1 MIRESFRMKLFQMK
15 VQNLTFKIRKMNK
28 NHFQLFLAIAVSLLL
43 FSKQSYAQYDK
54 KEDNNDK
61 LTFVQN
67 NPYQT
72 VKVTQTEGR
81 TVKNVILMIGDGM
94 GLTQVSTAWVAN
106 HGSLN
111 LDNFPVI
118 GLKRTYAANKLITD
132 SGAAG
137 TALASGKK
145 TNYHSVGVDTKGNAI
160 PSLTDLASEKGL
172 STAVVV
178 TCNLSDA
185 TPSAFCASNKDR
197 DNEEEIAADYLN
209 CNVDYI
215 FGGGRNQF
223 YKRKDSRNLFK
234 EMEAKGYQVCFT
246 WEETAKIN
254 TKKVFSVLDDGQ
266 LPLYPERGEV
276 FQDASLHAITLLSQ
290 NENGFFAMLEGS
302 RIDDCGH
309 WHDIPALIGEITDF
323 DQTIGKVLKWAEQD
337 GETLVIVLAD
347 HETGGLTLLDG
358 DIQKGEIKCHYSTG
372 GHSGIHVPVY
382 AWGPG
387 AEAFAGIYENTAIF
401 DKIAEILKLK

>member
-1 MIRESFRMKLFQMK
+1 MKKKYFLF
-15 VQNLTFKIRKMNK
+15 VFA
-28 NHFQLFLAIAVSLLL
+28 LAIAWL
-43 FSKQSYAQYDK
+43 FISPAVFAQYEK
-54 KEDNNDK
+54 TEESGDK
-61 LTFVQN
+61 LTYVKQQ
-67 NPYQT
+67 PYET
-72 VKVTQTEGR
+72 VKVTTPAGK
-81 TVKNVILMIGDGM
+81 VGKNVILMIGDGM

-106 HGSLN
+106 HGNLN
-111 LDNFPVI
+111 IDNFPVI

-137 TALASGKK
+137 TALATGKK
-145 TNYHSVGVDTKGNAI
+145 TNYHSVGVDTAGNSI

-223 YKRKDSRNLFK
+223 YKRKDGRNLFK

-246 WEETAKIN
+246 WEETAKIE
-254 TKKVFSVLDDGQ
+254 TGKVFSVLDDGQ

-276 FQDASLHAITLLSQ
+276 LKDATLHALSLLAR
-290 NENGFFAMLEGS
+290 NDKGFFAMLEGS

-309 WHDIPALIGEITDF
+309 WHDIPALINEMADF
-323 DQTIGKVLKWAEQD
+323 DQTIGKVLQWAEKD

-347 HETGGLTLLDG
+347 HETGGLSLLGG
-358 DIQKGEIKCHYSTG
+358 DISKGEVNGHYSTG

-387 AEAFAGIYENTAIF
+387 AEEFAGIYENTDIF
-401 DKIAEILKLK
+401 NKIAELLKLK

>member
-1 MIRESFRMKLFQMK
+1 MKKKYFRF
-15 VQNLTFKIRKMNK
+15 VTA
-28 NHFQLFLAIAVSLLL
+28 LAFTWLIISPAA
-43 FSKQSYAQYDK
+43 FAQYEK
-54 KEDNNDK
+54 TEESGDK
-61 LTFVQN
+61 LTYVKQQ
-67 NPYQT
+67 PYET
-72 VKVTQTEGR
+72 VKVTSPSGKV
-81 TVKNVILMIGDGM
+81 VKNVILMIGDGM

-111 LDNFPVI
+111 IDNFPVI

-137 TALASGKK
+137 TALATGKK
-145 TNYHSVGVDTKGNAI
+145 TNYHSVGVDTEGNSI
-160 PSLTDLASEKGL
+160 PSLTDLAAQKGL

-209 CNVDYI
+209 CNVDFI

-223 YKRKDSRNLFK
+223 YKRKDGRNLFK

-246 WEETAKIN
+246 REETAKIESG
-254 TKKVFSVLDDGQ
+254 KVFSVQDDGQ

-276 FQDASLHAITLLSQ
+276 FQEASIQALELLSK

-309 WHDIPALIGEITDF
+309 WHDIPALINEITDF
-323 DQTIGKVLKWAEQD
+323 DQTIGKVLQWAEKN

-358 DIQKGEIKCHYSTG
+358 DIQKGEVKGHYSTG

-387 AEAFAGIYENTAIF
+387 AEEFAGIYENTDIF
-401 DKIAEILKLK
+401 HKIAGLLKLK